1 MEIKC
6 FSNLIASHLPQL
18 KQLNLQMNASWKKEV
33 SQFSKKVLDREKDL
47 NYQSVSFCIV
57 LQFHYKIMLFMLY
70 KMFRVSNIIFSV
82 AIFSG
87 SVFFNMGLRVSRDIL
102 GFLGNNYL
110 VYLQNVSEI
119 PHNHFYRH
127 EKQPLR
133 HFWEIQERTWNN
145 SCILLFWLFRPKS
158 CFCCLIC

>member
-57 LQFHYKIMLFMLY
+57 L
-70 KMFRVSNIIFSV
+70 
-82 AIFSG
+82 
-87 SVFFNMGLRVSRDIL
+87 
-102 GFLGNNYL
+102 
-110 VYLQNVSEI
+110 
-119 PHNHFYRH
+119 
-127 EKQPLR
+127 
-133 HFWEIQERTWNN
+133 
-145 SCILLFWLFRPKS
+145 
-158 CFCCLIC
+158 

>member
-1 MEIKC
+1 
-6 FSNLIASHLPQL
+6 
-18 KQLNLQMNASWKKEV
+18 
-33 SQFSKKVLDREKDL
+33 
-47 NYQSVSFCIV
+47 
-57 LQFHYKIMLFMLY
+57 MLFMLY

-110 VYLQNVSEI
+110 VYLQNVSQI

-145 SCILLFWLFRPKS
+145 PCILLFWLFRPKS